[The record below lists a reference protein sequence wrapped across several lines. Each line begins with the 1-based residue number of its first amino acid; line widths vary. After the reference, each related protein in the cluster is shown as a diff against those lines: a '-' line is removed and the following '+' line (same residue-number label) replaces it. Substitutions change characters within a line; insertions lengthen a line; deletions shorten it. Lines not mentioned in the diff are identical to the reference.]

1 MAQFTNSYTVA
12 GLDVQGI
19 ETIKKAIDDYTSK
32 IKASTDSFNTST
44 NTDWNVKVSNA
55 IKGTASEASV
65 KNYISGITAKCNAII
80 ADLENFKTALDKLK
94 SEMQQV
100 HIQSAKL
107 DPREVKENFGKV
119 IMLDERSRA
128 FETMHRMT
136 AKEIA
141 DIKIRI
147 SKDGK

>member
-94 SEMQQV
+94 NAYANNDTGNASFTT
-100 HIQSAKL
+100 STT
-107 DPREVKENFGKV
+107 PTN
-119 IMLDERSRA
+119 
-128 FETMHRMT
+128 
-136 AKEIA
+136 
-141 DIKIRI
+141 
-147 SKDGK
+147 

>member
-1 MAQFTNSYTVA
+1 MDGGQIVLGIIGALCGGILWFAKKN
-12 GLDVQGI
+12 LDSI
-19 ETIKKAIDDYTSK
+19 ETSATDLGKNFFSFREKTSVQLE
-32 IKASTDSFNTST
+32 TLNQ
-44 NTDWNVKVSNA
+44 
-55 IKGTASEASV
+55 TARQAQQD
-65 KNYISGITAKCNAII
+65 ISGITVS
-80 ADLENFKTALDKLK
+80 LDKLK